1 MERRSDRPDIRSWI
15 GSLIILLAAVLPA
28 AGGEKE
34 ESAGET
40 FYLVV
45 FAAQEE
51 DYHPETSHCF
61 ATFARIAE
69 SQEAEPVVELHHINW
84 FSRRGHRTGATH
96 AVIGDD
102 GMPTRPEP
110 GENRTTREALLLA
123 SRRGLKITRWG
134 PFEIARELHERA
146 MQHIDLLEGRVPG
159 RRVLYKSFDIGCRE
173 SEEIVALNCVH
184 AVSDVDRDGGPLRTW
199 TSYGEQAARIVVQ
212 HLGRW
217 FKEPGRDHPE
227 AWERIWRETWR
238 PGPAPL
244 LRIAQGRSPFRRD
257 TTTSGVQART
267 KTEGA
272 AGPQSGQD
280 DSSIRGEKPQEG
292 GN

>member
-1 MERRSDRPDIRSWI
+1 MKRRPARPDIRSSI
-15 GSLIILLAAVLPA
+15 GALIILLAAALPA
-28 AGGEKE
+28 AGG

-69 SQEAEPVVELHHINW
+69 LQDTGSVVELHHINW
-84 FSRRGHRTGATH
+84 FSRRGHQTGTTH
-96 AVIGDD
+96 AVFEDD
-102 GMPTRPEP
+102 GTLTRPEP

-123 SRRGLKITRWG
+123 SRRRLKITRWG

-146 MQHIDLLEGRVPG
+146 IQQIDLLEGRVRG

-173 SEEIVALNCVH
+173 AEGIVALNCVH
-184 AVSDVDRDGGPLRTW
+184 AISDVDREGGPLRTW
-199 TSYGEQAARIVVQ
+199 TSYGEQAAGIVVQ

-217 FKEPGRDHPE
+217 FEEPGRDHPE

-244 LRIAQGRSPFRRD
+244 LRIAQGRSPFRLD
-257 TTTSGVQART
+257 TTTSGVQAAMKPEVAVKPDGDRDDPPT
-267 KTEGA
+267 Q
-272 AGPQSGQD
+272 AGKPRESG
-280 DSSIRGEKPQEG
+280 
-292 GN
+292 N